1 MRYKVELY
9 VSGTCFNFY
18 CYAAS
23 PSGAEAVA
31 RSQHPNARIIH
42 TTIVFR

>member
-1 MRYKVELY
+1 MKYKVELY
-9 VSGTCFNFY
+9 VAGSCFNFY

-31 RSQHPNARIIH
+31 LSQHPNARVIH
-42 TTIVFR
+42 TTMVFI